1 MSHGTM
7 HRTRT
12 IQEKQKMNDLSK
24 EWISTSEAAQL
35 TGYSQEYIRKMARD
49 GVIVSQKIGVTTVI
63 SKQDLLEYARKQK
76 EKEG

>member
-1 MSHGTM
+1 
-7 HRTRT
+7 
-12 IQEKQKMNDLSK
+12 MNDLSN
-24 EWISTSEAAQL
+24 EWISTSEAAKL

-49 GVIVSQKIGVTTVI
+49 EVIVSQKIGVTTLI

>member
-1 MSHGTM
+1 
-7 HRTRT
+7 
-12 IQEKQKMNDLSK
+12 MNDLSH
-24 EWISTSEAAQL
+24 EWISTSEAAKL

-63 SKQDLLEYARKQK
+63 LKSDLLEYSRKQK